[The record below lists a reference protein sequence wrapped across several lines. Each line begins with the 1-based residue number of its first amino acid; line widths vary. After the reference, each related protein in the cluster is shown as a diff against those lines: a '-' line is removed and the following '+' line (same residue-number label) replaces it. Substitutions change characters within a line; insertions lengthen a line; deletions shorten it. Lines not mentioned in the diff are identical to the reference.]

1 MRRLSQLLAAVF
13 CVLACAAAAA
23 EVHVPRERIVQFVRE
38 EMHRQQVP
46 GLAVAVVRGGTPVL
60 AQGFGLANVELDVPV
75 STRTV
80 FQSGSLGKQFTAAA
94 VMLQV
99 EAGRLSLDA
108 PLTALFPDAPAAWAG
123 ITPRHLLTHTS
134 GIPDYTEGLIDMR
147 RDYTE
152 DELLHTAY
160 TLALEFA
167 PGAQWRYS
175 NTGYLVLGAVV
186 RRASGRYYGDVLA
199 ERVFAPL
206 GMKSARIISEEAIVP
221 HRAAGYRLVNG
232 ELRNQEWVAPQL
244 NTTADGAL
252 YLSLE
257 DMLAWDRGVRAGAV
271 LKDTSWQQ
279 VYAPVQLTDGT
290 TYPYGFGWS
299 VDTVAGAPRH
309 FHSGSWQGF
318 KTHYTRYLGVDIS
331 IIVLANL
338 AEAEPARFVDGIARL
353 IDPAL
358 VSPGVAATGG

>member
-1 MRRLSQLLAAVF
+1 MCLSRCLILLCWALSALASASPAPLPLAAVERF
-13 CVLACAAAAA
+13 VA
-23 EVHVPRERIVQFVRE
+23 EEMARQKVPGVAVAIVQ
-38 EMHRQQVP
+38 
-46 GLAVAVVRGGTPVL
+46 GGTVRL
-60 AQGFGLANVELDVPV
+60 ARGFGLANVELEVPV
-75 STRTV
+75 GTKTV
-80 FQSGSLGKQFTAAA
+80 FQSGSLGKQFTAVA

-99 EAGRLSLDA
+99 EADRLSLDA
-108 PLTALFPDAPAAWAG
+108 PLTQMFVDAPATWAG

-147 RDYTE
+147 RDYSE
-152 DELLHTAY
+152 DDLLHKAF
-160 TLALEFA
+160 TLPLQFA

-186 RRASGRYYGDVLA
+186 RRASGRFYGDVLA

-257 DMLAWDRGVRAGAV
+257 DMLAWDRGLRAEAV
-271 LKDTSWQQ
+271 LNEASWRE
-279 VYAPVQLTDGT
+279 VYAPVRLSDGT
-290 TYPYGFGWS
+290 FYPYGFGWS
-299 VDTVAGAPRH
+299 VDKVGGAPRY

-318 KTHYTRYLGVDIS
+318 KTHYTRYLGPDIS

-353 IDPAL
+353 LDPAL
-358 VSPGVAATGG
+358 VAPGVAAAGA

>member
-1 MRRLSQLLAAVF
+1 MRVFRFLPLLFGAFSAFASSAPAPLPLAAIERF
-13 CVLACAAAAA
+13 
-23 EVHVPRERIVQFVRE
+23 VPDEMARQKVPGVAVAIVQ
-38 EMHRQQVP
+38 
-46 GLAVAVVRGGTPVL
+46 GGTVRL
-60 AQGFGLANVELDVPV
+60 ARGFGLANVELDVPV
-75 STRTV
+75 STNTV
-80 FQSGSLGKQFTAAA
+80 FQSGSLGKQFTAVA

-99 EAGRLSLDA
+99 EEGMLSLDA
-108 PLTALFPDAPAAWAG
+108 PLTTIFPDAPAAWVG

-147 RDYTE
+147 RDYSE
-152 DELLHTAY
+152 NELLQKSF
-160 TLALEFA
+160 TLPLQFA

-175 NTGYLVLGAVV
+175 NTGYVVLGAVV
-186 RRASGRYYGDVLA
+186 RRTSGRFYGDVLA
-199 ERVFAPL
+199 DRVFAPL

-221 HRAAGYRLVNG
+221 HRAAGYRLVDG

-252 YLSLE
+252 YLSLD
-257 DMLAWDRGVRAGAV
+257 DMLAWDRGLRAGAV
-271 LKDTSWQQ
+271 LKETSWRQ
-279 VYAPVQLTDGT
+279 VYASVRLSDGT
-290 TYPYGFGWS
+290 LHPYGFGWS

-318 KTHYTRYLGVDIS
+318 KTHYTRYLGRDIS

-358 VSPGVAATGG
+358 VAPGVAAAGG